1 MPGGEGAPFQRWE
14 CESGNSE
21 QASVGVRGGQVSDGG
36 RFTRSVG
43 FWELGFG
50 PEPGGLLGGSPSP
63 PHPRPPAAER
73 GGTWCRGHRRPLV
86 GMGGTAGGSARH
98 WSRHQMVE
106 TVEVAQSGQILGG
119 VEGGAGRFGCESQRR
134 VEDKSWFG
142 GLRDWEPEMQDQE
155 LLGP

>member
-1 MPGGEGAPFQRWE
+1 MMGADLHGLWASGSWALALSLVGSWE
-14 CESGNSE
+14 S
-21 QASVGVRGGQVSDGG
+21 
-36 RFTRSVG
+36 
-43 FWELGFG
+43 
-50 PEPGGLLGGSPSP
+50 
-63 PHPRPPAAER
+63 PHPLAER
-73 GGTWCRGHRRPLV
+73 GGTWCRRHRRPLV
-86 GMGGTAGGSARH
+86 GMGGTAGGSTRH

-134 VEDKSWFG
+134 VEDKSWSG